1 MMNGTSL
8 PPLIRALLTDP
19 ACYDHHVEAL
29 QLVET
34 HISWVVLTGAY
45 AYKIKKPVNPG
56 FLDFTTL
63 ELRQLDCL
71 EELRLNRRLA
81 ADYYLDVVAITGT
94 FEAPRIRHSLSPASG
109 REQGERET
117 TSLREVGEILE
128 YAVKMR
134 QFPLDATLDKLAARG
149 ELGNQ
154 QIDVLA
160 SRLAHFHLFEC
171 EIAST
176 DSPWGAP
183 DVVAKPVVENFKV
196 LATRLKDTTE
206 LARLTGMAA
215 ATPNNETA
223 MPVSL
228 TQTLSRK
235 EREQSS
241 ACAGFK
247 LEVLQ
252 SWCETEH
259 ARLAPLMRVRKQDG
273 WVRECHGDLHL
284 ANLAWVD
291 GHLVIFDCLEFSP
304 ALRWTDIISEVAFC
318 YMDLLHRKYQGLASR
333 FLNAWLESTGDY
345 QGIALLRYY
354 AVYRA
359 MVRAKVAALRA
370 EQGNIA
376 SSTEVAGCLQLA
388 EQLAFSTCHLPLSTF
403 PSLTI
408 THGLSGSGKTT
419 LTQTLL
425 EKNGLIRLRSDVE
438 RKRLAGLA
446 ALDKSVG
453 DIGAGLYTQQASLR
467 TYQHLAHLA
476 EGLLGAGW
484 PVIVDA
490 AFLERDQRD
499 LFRNLAQRF
508 GADFRI
514 LDIQADPD
522 VLRERVRRR
531 SEQGTDAS
539 EADLRVL
546 EHQLATARPL
556 DEDELAVCLP
566 IGTM

>member
-1 MMNGTSL
+1 ML

-19 ACYDHHVEAL
+19 ACYDHPLNKPE
-29 QLVET
+29 LVET

-45 AYKIKKPVNPG
+45 AYKIRKPVDLG
-56 FLDFTTL
+56 FLDFSTL
-63 ELRQLDCL
+63 QQRRQDCI

-81 ADYYLDVVAITGT
+81 ADYYLDVVAIAGSVD
-94 FEAPRIRHSLSPASG
+94 APRINGMGA
-109 REQGERET
+109 T
-117 TSLREVGEILE
+117 LE

-134 QFPLDATLDKLAARG
+134 QFPADDTLDKLAARG
-149 ELGNQ
+149 GLNEV
-154 QIDVLA
+154 QIDALA

-171 EIAST
+171 ERAT
-176 DSPWGAP
+176 ADSPWGEP
-183 DVVAKPVVENFKV
+183 DAVAKPVSENFQI
-196 LATRLKDTTE
+196 LATRLE
-206 LARLTGMAA
+206 EPAEMARLAA
-215 ATPNNETA
+215 
-223 MPVSL
+223 
-228 TQTLSRK
+228 
-235 EREQSS
+235 
-241 ACAGFK
+241 
-247 LEVLQ
+247 LQ

-259 ARLAPLMRVRKQDG
+259 ERLAPLMSVRKRDG

-291 GHLVIFDCLEFSP
+291 GRLVIFDCLEFSP
-304 ALRWTDIISEVAFC
+304 ALRWTDVIAEVAFC
-318 YMDLLHRKYQGLASR
+318 YMDLLHRNYAALAAR
-333 FLNAWLESTGDY
+333 FLNDWLAATGDY
-345 QGIALLRYY
+345 GGVALLRYY

-370 EQGNIA
+370 GQVTDRLSVQSA
-376 SSTEVAGCLQLA
+376 RAEVTSCLQLA
-388 EQLAFSTCHLPLSTF
+388 ERLARPSSLS
-403 PSLTI
+403 LWI
-408 THGLSGSGKTT
+408 THGLSGSGKST

-438 RKRLAGLA
+438 RKRLAGLD
-446 ALDKSVG
+446 ALDKSGG
-453 DIGAGLYTQQASLR
+453 DIGAGLYTQQASRR

-490 AFLERDQRD
+490 AFLEREQRD

-508 GADFRI
+508 GVDFKI

-531 SEQGTDAS
+531 HALGTDAS

-556 DEDELAVCLP
+556 DEDELADCPVMDLR
-566 IGTM
+566 